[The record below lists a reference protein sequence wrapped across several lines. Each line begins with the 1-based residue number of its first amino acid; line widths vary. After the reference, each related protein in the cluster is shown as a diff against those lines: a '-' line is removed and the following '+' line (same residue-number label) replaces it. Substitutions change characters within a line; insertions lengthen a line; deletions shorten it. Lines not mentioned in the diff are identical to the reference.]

1 METKLFTNTIMVNSS
16 TQTAKTLLEN
26 VQNILKWDYE
36 IVEVT
41 PIGAHKFKLYRKH
54 GALNQQEII
63 KVEVGRNEVSYVSTM
78 GKVEYRVVWT
88 IDEVNATQT
97 SLSQTLYLEKSV
109 LTSLA
114 KVISSVVQNAFAGN
128 LKVLKHLCELEEVA

>member
-1 METKLFTNTIMVNSS
+1 M
-16 TQTAKTLLEN
+16 
-26 VQNILKWDYE
+26 
-36 IVEVT
+36 T
-41 PIGAHKFKLYRKH
+41 PIGVAHKFKLYRKH

-97 SLSQTLYLEKSV
+97 SLSQTLYLEKCV
-109 LTSLA
+109 DIT
-114 KVISSVVQNAFAGN
+114 
-128 LKVLKHLCELEEVA
+128 C